1 MDRRY
6 CDGARRVG
14 ELRRQASGRHCTR
27 PGSATGPL
35 RGAHLNAVWPH
46 AVVLT
51 CVVHLLRSAM
61 RYASYTDRR
70 AMVTAMRPIYTAPT
84 EEAAVLAM
92 EDFRTQWHTK

>member
-1 MDRRY
+1 
-6 CDGARRVG
+6 
-14 ELRRQASGRHCTR
+14 
-27 PGSATGPL
+27 
-35 RGAHLNAVWPH
+35 
-46 AVVLT
+46 
-51 CVVHLLRSAM
+51 M